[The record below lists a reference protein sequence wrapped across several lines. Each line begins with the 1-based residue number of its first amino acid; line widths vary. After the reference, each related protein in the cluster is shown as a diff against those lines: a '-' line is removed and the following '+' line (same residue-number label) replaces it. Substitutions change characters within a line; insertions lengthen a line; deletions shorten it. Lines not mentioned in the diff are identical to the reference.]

1 MSNSIPSNLLQTL
14 RPKRLLLNAHSK
26 MRNKYR
32 RIPLWSFVSDVTG
45 HGSGYSSQICHE
57 CGWVP
62 DQDGSKPL
70 VWDDTNPSE
79 PSIPSL
85 AAENAAL
92 REQVAKLREALKLFA
107 ALRVEDCE
115 KCDGTGK
122 DIRGNE
128 SACTAC
134 DGIGRLV
141 MGFPNP
147 QDVDAAK
154 AALSA
159 SEPTSP
165 CPFVPNQALI
175 DAAREAQE
183 LNNGGAK

>member
-1 MSNSIPSNLLQTL
+1 
-14 RPKRLLLNAHSK
+14 

-32 RIPLWSFVSDVTG
+32 NIPLWAFVSDITG

-92 REQVAKLREALKLFA
+92 QDQVRKLREALKPLA
-107 ALRVEDCE
+107 ELDTDTCRKCE
-115 KCDGTGK
+115 GDGAGDDYESNLACEECDG
-122 DIRGNE
+122 
-128 SACTAC
+128 
-134 DGIGRLV
+134 DGRIVTDGVAARHV
-141 MGFPNP
+141 A
-147 QDVDAAK
+147 AAK
-154 AALSA
+154 AAL
-159 SEPTSP
+159 
-165 CPFVPNQALI
+165 
-175 DAAREAQE
+175 EAT
-183 LNNGGAK
+183 GPGVTK